1 MKNFSKLFLASLLAG
16 SLIFTG
22 CGGENPTS
30 STSNSSDKT
39 DESKSKAASTASGSF
54 HIYGN
59 VKATDGFELA
69 KQSNV
74 STTIKNVATDKIAY
88 TKNGSAFAF
97 ENLVPGYYEITTTDS
112 NKVYEDSKIYKVIS
126 SNIDNLE
133 ISLQEKI
140 SSSPSTTKC
149 YIHLYGNVVDLNGRP
164 VPFTDVTVNK
174 DTVVKN
180 GTCTDFDKGYFCIL
194 SISSGTYDI
203 EFSKESFKT
212 INKPLVISDTA
223 ISCNGIEYTDFT
235 RTTLF
240 KDAADN
246 EHYGYNIGTIVMPPE
261 VKETGALAGVLVDE
275 NNNPLTNTECSL
287 YMSSVNTQI
296 TYIPTK
302 VINFKTDDIG
312 YFYAKNLQ
320 GDNYYMV
327 TKKNPNIKKENV
339 SSGSGS
345 TTYYEMDEK
354 DSYCAWL
361 FVENGKLT
369 PIPSNSD
376 K

>member
-16 SLIFTG
+16 SLILTG
-22 CGGENPTS
+22 CGGDNPTS
-30 STSNSSDKT
+30 SNSNNASDT
-39 DESKSKAASTASGSF
+39 NETKASVATGSY

-74 STTIKNVATDKIAY
+74 ATTIKNVATDKIMY
-88 TKNGSAFAF
+88 TKTGSAFAF
-97 ENLVPGYYEITTTDS
+97 EELVPGYYELTTTDS
-112 NKVYEDSKIYKVIS
+112 NNVYETSKIYKVIS
-126 SNIDNLE
+126 SNVDNLE

-140 SSSPSTTKC
+140 SPSPITTKC
-149 YIHLYGNVVDLNGRP
+149 YIHLYGRVVDLNGRP

-203 EFSKESFKT
+203 EFSKESFKK
-212 INKPLVISDTA
+212 IIKPLVISDTA
-223 ISCNGIEYTDFT
+223 ISCNGIEYTDFSK
-235 RTTLF
+235 TTTF

-246 EHYGYNIGTIVMPPE
+246 EHYGYNIGTIVLPPE
-261 VKETGALAGVLVDE
+261 VKETGALAGVLVNE
-275 NNNPLTNTECSL
+275 ENNPLTNQECSL
-287 YMSSVNTQI
+287 YMSVKNTEI
-296 TYIPTK
+296 TYMPTR
-302 VINFKTDDIG
+302 VMNFKTDDIG
-312 YFYAKNLQ
+312 YFYAKNLE
-320 GDNYYMV
+320 GDHYYMV
-327 TKKNPNIKKENV
+327 TKKNPTITTSTV
-339 SSGSGS
+339 SSGSGQ
-345 TTYYEMDEK
+345 TTYYEVKSE

-361 FVENGKLT
+361 YVENGKLT
-369 PIPSNSD
+369 PIPSSSS